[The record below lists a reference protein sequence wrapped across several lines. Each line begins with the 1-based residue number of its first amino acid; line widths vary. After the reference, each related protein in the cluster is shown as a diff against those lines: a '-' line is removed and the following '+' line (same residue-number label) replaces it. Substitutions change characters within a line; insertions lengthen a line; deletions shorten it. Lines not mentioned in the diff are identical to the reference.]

1 MGDGGAGDRPDRRLG
16 VERCA
21 HACSLV
27 ESCEFT
33 WSARRERSEMTRPP
47 CADDDAERRVPIGE
61 SAADEDDAP
70 SGLPPEPAQD
80 AATVDDDPESQ
91 ETG

>member
-1 MGDGGAGDRPDRRLG
+1 
-16 VERCA
+16 
-21 HACSLV
+21 
-27 ESCEFT
+27 
-33 WSARRERSEMTRPP
+33 MTRPP